1 MAEKLKRKEPKKGTA
16 AQVRALEE
24 EYSHLEEG
32 APLNAGCEDGT
43 VVYAGL
49 PDEVKDNLN
58 KVDFSILNRDL
69 MEVNILDSDAA
80 ILLPP
85 DQLYAYLEEQNKTL
99 RFYVQAFMD
108 ISQELANA
116 QELILNQQNTIF
128 GRSTQRSSAL
138 FGNKK
143 DTGKAGNTD
152 EKRQN
157 GKQQES
163 VKSDAEG
170 TTQAVE
176 EGTQKKEVTP
186 SEAES
191 PEEAV
196 PDTLSNST
204 ENDPGQNGKGQPKR
218 SAGCAERVYQDAEVC
233 HIDCTIPESKLD
245 GLFGSSGWKELPGAE
260 RKSTEYSIIPA
271 KIIIKI
277 FHLHA
282 YCAADC
288 TDPEVKGMVRAKLP
302 INRPRAKS
310 PISSGLM
317 AYILH
322 GRNSLRIPVERIC
335 DDFSSSSGFALTPQ
349 RVYENLR
356 FYDRYF
362 RILEDLLWTILL
374 SSHYIQVDETPVRYY
389 DRTEG
394 KMKRGYLWVF
404 TTSEMLLDGKPIT
417 LFYFAEGRDAG
428 VLRHCLGKFTG
439 YLGSDGHNAYQAFA
453 RDSEGTVI
461 NAGCLDHFRKRVVS
475 ALRAIPN
482 LKQMTEEEKLGIPA
496 YVIMLKLNEV
506 FRLEKNTK
514 KLATKE
520 ERDAYRKETVRNAY
534 EDLVQTTLGIDITA
548 CQAKSYTYEAI
559 RYMRNQE
566 VYLNQFLEDGNIA
579 SNNSKCERKFAF
591 FAILRNQ
598 IKMFGSL
605 AGARIAARMESIEQ
619 TAREYIRD
627 TRIYYKF
634 LFDEFIPF
642 VKKQDPDTDFV
653 SLPELADYLPWS
665 ERNKRY
671 REATLERERILVS
684 VIENF

>member
-1 MAEKLKRKEPKKGTA
+1 MAGKLNRKEPKKGTA
-16 AQVRALEE
+16 AQVQALEE
-24 EYSHLEEG
+24 EYSRLEEG
-32 APLNAGCEDGT
+32 EALKAGCEDGT
-43 VVYAGL
+43 IVYAVL
-49 PDEVKDNLN
+49 PDEVKESLN

-69 MEVNILDSDAA
+69 MEVNILDSDSA
-80 ILLPP
+80 IRLPP
-85 DQLYAYLEEQNKTL
+85 DQLRAYLEEQNKTL
-99 RFYVQAFMD
+99 RFYIQAFMD
-108 ISQELANA
+108 VSQELANA

-128 GRSTQRSSAL
+128 GRSTQRTSAL
-138 FGNKK
+138 IEGKK
-143 DTGKAGNTD
+143 NGGKTGKAD
-152 EKRQN
+152 EK
-157 GKQQES
+157 QENEDRHEPAG
-163 VKSDAEG
+163 SDTGE
-170 TTQAVE
+170 TTQAGKESTHE
-176 EGTQKKEVTP
+176 ETSPSGTGI
-186 SEAES
+186 
-191 PEEAV
+191 PEEEVASGS
-196 PDTLSNST
+196 PSGPTGEES
-204 ENDPGQNGKGQPKR
+204 GQERKGQPKR
-218 SAGCAERVYQDAEVC
+218 SAGCAEKVYQDAEVC

-260 RKSTEYSIIPA
+260 RKSTEYTIIPA

-282 YCAADC
+282 YCSADC
-288 TDPEVKGMVRAKLP
+288 TDPGVKGVVRAKLP
-302 INRPRAKS
+302 IVRPRAKS
-310 PISSGLM
+310 PMSSGLW

-322 GRNSLRIPVERIC
+322 ERNSMRIPVERIC
-335 DDFSSSSGFALTPQ
+335 DDFSSSGFVLTPQ

-389 DRTEG
+389 DKTEG

-428 VLRHCLGKFTG
+428 VLRHCLGNFTG
-439 YLGSDGHNAYQAFA
+439 VLGSDGHNAYQAFA
-453 RDSEGTVI
+453 RDSGGTII

-506 FRLEKNTK
+506 FRLERKTK

-520 ERDAYRKETVRNAY
+520 ERDTYRNGLVRNAF

-548 CQAKSYTYEAI
+548 CPAKSYTYDAI
-559 RYMRNQE
+559 RYMQNQE
-566 VYLNQFLEDGNIA
+566 VFLDQFLEDGNIA

-598 IKMFGSL
+598 VKMFGSME
-605 AGARIAARMESIEQ
+605 GARIAARLESIEQ
-619 TAREYIRD
+619 TAREHIKD
-627 TRIYYKF
+627 TRIYYQF

-642 VKKQDPDTDFV
+642 VKRQEPDTDFV

-665 ERNKRY
+665 EKNKEY
-671 REATLERERILVS
+671 RETILERERILIS
-684 VIENF
+684 IIENF